1 MQDRTVIRA
10 VLLVAPLLLLLPRAS
25 LAQSSITGV
34 VRDATGA
41 VLPGVTVE
49 AASPALIEKARSA
62 LTDGQGVYRIVD
74 LRPGDYTLTFV
85 LPGFSTVRR
94 DGIELP
100 SAFTATVNAEMRVG
114 AVEETV
120 TVTGQSPVVDAS
132 NVTHQ
137 TVISKDV
144 MAAVPA
150 ARIAT
155 AYSSLLPGVQTL
167 GLGDPVGRQQLQFSI
182 HGGRSGEQSTNIDG
196 FSNRLAGG
204 VGGPYSTHYN
214 NQASVQEVSVTTGVA
229 SAEQPYAGIFTNII
243 PKEGGNRFTTYLF
256 ASYADESLASSN
268 LSDDLR
274 ARGLQSVAGLKK
286 LWDVNPAVG
295 GPLVRDRL
303 WFYSSYRFSGVG
315 QYRAGI
321 HYNLTPTDW
330 AYTPDLARPAFV
342 EVLDDDYNM
351 RLTWQATPRN
361 KVNLYYDLQPHT
373 VTHRN
378 FDSLTAPEATT
389 YTPYQPN
396 YFTQAVWKSTV
407 TSRLLLEGGVSGT
420 VVDVNPRL
428 QGNEDPGLV
437 VAMGTTTAVEGRS
450 GIRFRAP
457 GLGYTDQA
465 PAHQVHR
472 QATFRAAATY
482 VTGSHSFKTGF
493 NLLTGSAAN
502 RYDGIS
508 GDLQVSLLDGVP
520 RSLSQAA
527 TPGEQSG
534 KINRDLGIY
543 AQDQWTIRRLTL
555 NLGVRYDHQNNQTEA
570 LELPAGR
577 WVSARQFAAVKNAP
591 NWHDISPRLG
601 AAFDVF
607 GDGRTALKVSLSRYV
622 AGQGALGLTASLH
635 PVSTSVT
642 SVTRTWADADRDF
655 IPDCD
660 LINPFLN
667 GECGQISDLNFGKN
681 NPRATRY
688 DELVLDGFG
697 VRNYNWEGSA
707 AVQRELMAGV
717 SVNAAYFRRAYGNF
731 MVTDNLEVT
740 PADYDPYCIVAP
752 VDPRLPGGGGNQL
765 CGYYDVSPA
774 KFGLST
780 NVVTLATEDLG
791 YRTEVYNGVDFTVNA
806 RFGRGGMV
814 SGGASVGR
822 AATRACEV
830 IDSPQQELFC
840 DVTPPLQPNV
850 KVFGTYPLPWDI
862 QFSGALQN
870 VAGAPITAN
879 YVARNA
885 EIQPSLGRPLS
896 AGVNATVT
904 LPLIEPGT
912 MYDSRQTQFDIRVS
926 KRFQVGRTRILGSLD
941 VFNLLNLAGIDAVN
955 TNYGPQWLT
964 PTRVQGTRY
973 MKFSAQLDF

>member
-1 MQDRTVIRA
+1 M
-10 VLLVAPLLLLLPRAS
+10 
-25 LAQSSITGV
+25 
-34 VRDATGA
+34 
-41 VLPGVTVE
+41 
-49 AASPALIEKARSA
+49 
-62 LTDGQGVYRIVD
+62 
-74 LRPGDYTLTFV
+74 
-85 LPGFSTVRR
+85 
-94 DGIELP
+94 
-100 SAFTATVNAEMRVG
+100 
-114 AVEETV
+114 
-120 TVTGQSPVVDAS
+120 TVTGQSPLVDAS

-144 MAAVPA
+144 IAAVPA

-155 AYSSLLPGVQTL
+155 AYSALLPGVQTL
-167 GLGDPVGRQQLQFSI
+167 GLGDPVGRQQLQFAI
-182 HGGRSGEQSTNIDG
+182 HGGRSGEQSARHR
-196 FSNRLAGG
+196 RLLQSTRGRG
-204 VGGPYSTHYN
+204 RRSLFDSLQQPGIGPGSQCHDRGCVRRAAVRRHLYEHHS
-214 NQASVQEVSVTTGVA
+214 
-229 SAEQPYAGIFTNII
+229 
-243 PKEGGNRFTTYLF
+243 EGGR
-256 ASYADESLASSN
+256 ESFHDVSLCVVCGSSRWHTSN
-268 LSDDLR
+268 LSDELR
-274 ARGLQSVAGLKK
+274 ARGLQNVAGLKK
-286 LWDVNPAVG
+286 LWDFNPAVG
-295 GPLVRDRL
+295 GPLMRDKSR
-303 WFYSSYRFSGVG
+303 FYSSYRFSGVS

-330 AYTPDLARPAFV
+330 VYTPDLNRPAFV
-342 EVLDDDYNM
+342 EVLDGDYNT
-351 RLTWQATPRN
+351 RLTWQATPKN
-361 KVNLYYDLQPHT
+361 KVNLYYDMQPHT

-378 FDSLTAPEATT
+378 FDSITAPEATN

-396 YFTQAVWKSTV
+396 YFAQGVWKSTV
-407 TSRLLLEGGVSGT
+407 TSRLLLEGGASGT
-420 VVDVNPRL
+420 AVDVNPRL
-428 QGNEDPGLV
+428 QGDEDPGLS

-450 GIRFRAP
+450 GMRFRAP

-502 RYDGIS
+502 IYDGIS

-520 RSLSQAA
+520 RSLTQAA

-543 AQDQWTIRRLTL
+543 AQDQWTVRRLTL

-577 WVSARQFAAVKNAP
+577 WVTARQFDAVKNAP

-607 GDGRTALKVSLSRYV
+607 GDGRTAVKVSVSRYV

-642 SVTRTWADADRDF
+642 SVNRTWTDADRDF
-655 IPDCD
+655 VPDCD
-660 LINPFLN
+660 LINPLVN

-707 AVQRELMAGV
+707 ALQRQLTSGV
-717 SVNAAYFRRAYGNF
+717 SVNAAYFRRSYGNF

-740 PADYDPYCIVAP
+740 PADYDPYCIIAP

-780 NVVTLATEDLG
+780 NVVTLATED
-791 YRTEVYNGVDFTVNA
+791 T
-806 RFGRGGMV
+806 
-814 SGGASVGR
+814 S
-822 AATRACEV
+822 ATGPR
-830 IDSPQQELFC
+830 S
-840 DVTPPLQPNV
+840 T
-850 KVFGTYPLPWDI
+850 T
-862 QFSGALQN
+862 
-870 VAGAPITAN
+870 APT
-879 YVARNA
+879 
-885 EIQPSLGRPLS
+885 
-896 AGVNATVT
+896 
-904 LPLIEPGT
+904 
-912 MYDSRQTQFDIRVS
+912 SR
-926 KRFQVGRTRILGSLD
+926 
-941 VFNLLNLAGIDAVN
+941 
-955 TNYGPQWLT
+955 
-964 PTRVQGTRY
+964 
-973 MKFSAQLDF
+973 